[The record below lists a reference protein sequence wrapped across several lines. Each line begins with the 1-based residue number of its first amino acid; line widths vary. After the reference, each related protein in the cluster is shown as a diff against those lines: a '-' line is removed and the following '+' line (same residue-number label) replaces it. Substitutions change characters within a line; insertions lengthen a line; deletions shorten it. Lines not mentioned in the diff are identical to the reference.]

1 MQLSHNYSFMNK
13 LEQITTL
20 EELHKSFYQ
29 CMKSSGFKKSSQK
42 YESQLIL
49 NNLQLSKDVRNGT
62 YEQMPTFHFI
72 LNQRGKIRDI
82 NAPHIRD
89 RVIQKTLVNNVLL
102 PDLRKYLIYDNA
114 ASLKERGITFARKR
128 HLIHL
133 QQYIQQNGTDGY
145 ILQID
150 IKKYFD
156 SIDHKILYQLVAQKI
171 EDKSTLPLIK
181 YIIDNCTQAQKGLN
195 LGSEAPQIFAVF
207 FLYKLDNFCKIV
219 KQCKY
224 YGRYMDD
231 IYIFHKDKIFLQNL
245 LIQIQD
251 ILTGLKLE
259 INQKKTHI
267 TKIKHGYTYLQIK
280 YNIGTNG
287 VIRRPSHNKIVRQR
301 RRIKA
306 QNRIVEAKIASSK
319 DAKDWYE
326 GWKGSLRKDCKQC
339 NKSIYYL
346 DKLIQELYPITQ
358 EVIVNVKRTREYI
371 QLEADGNRQFIVS
384 DSMSPGRFIC
394 QYFINWRLE
403 NYKNILGTYA
413 RAA

>member
-1 MQLSHNYSFMNK
+1 MQLPHNYSFMNK

-102 PDLRKYLIYDNA
+102 SDLRKYLIYDNA

-195 LGSEAPQIFAVF
+195 LGS
-207 FLYKLDNFCKIV
+207 
-219 KQCKY
+219 
-224 YGRYMDD
+224 
-231 IYIFHKDKIFLQNL
+231 
-245 LIQIQD
+245 
-251 ILTGLKLE
+251 
-259 INQKKTHI
+259 
-267 TKIKHGYTYLQIK
+267 
-280 YNIGTNG
+280 
-287 VIRRPSHNKIVRQR
+287 
-301 RRIKA
+301 
-306 QNRIVEAKIASSK
+306 
-319 DAKDWYE
+319 
-326 GWKGSLRKDCKQC
+326 
-339 NKSIYYL
+339 
-346 DKLIQELYPITQ
+346 
-358 EVIVNVKRTREYI
+358 
-371 QLEADGNRQFIVS
+371 
-384 DSMSPGRFIC
+384 
-394 QYFINWRLE
+394 
-403 NYKNILGTYA
+403 
-413 RAA
+413 